1 MASMTLSFPPF
12 RGFTRAVVLTCI
24 GVYLALLLL
33 GWVQP
38 QLAGEISS
46 ALWLVPFDVMHGAV
60 WQLVTYA
67 FLHGS
72 VTHILFNMLTLWFVG
87 SYLEAGI
94 GTRKV
99 AELYFVSV
107 IGAAL
112 CTVAF
117 AYTHL
122 LHADPQIPTVGASG
136 GIFGLL
142 VAMAMLFGDQEF
154 IMFPLPFRMKVKW
167 LVTVY
172 ILIALFSLLSGGQD
186 HIAYL
191 AHLGGALFGWIYM
204 RLSPRRGY
212 SFATSEAYF
221 GMRNG
226 YYRWKR
232 KRAQRKFEVY
242 MRKHGDG
249 K

>member
-1 MASMTLSFPPF
+1 MTLSFPPF
-12 RGFTRAVVLTCI
+12 RGFVRAIVLSCTVI
-24 GVYLALLLL
+24 YLAVLLL
-33 GWVQP
+33 GWTVP
-38 QLAGEISS
+38 ELARLITST
-46 ALWLVPFDVMHGAV
+46 LWLVPYDVVQGEV

-94 GTRKV
+94 GSRKV
-99 AELYFVSV
+99 GELYFVSV
-107 IGAAL
+107 IGASL

-117 AYTHL
+117 AYTHWL
-122 LHADPQIPTVGASG
+122 RADPQVPTVGASG

-142 VAMAMLFGDQEF
+142 VAFAMLYGEQEF
-154 IMFPLPFRMKVKW
+154 ILFPLPFRMKAKW

-172 ILIALFSLLSGGQD
+172 ILVALFSLLSGGSD
-186 HIAYL
+186 HVAYL
-191 AHLGGALFGWIYM
+191 AHLGGAFFGWVYM
-204 RLSPRRGY
+204 RIAPRKGY
-212 SFATSEAYF
+212 SYAASEAYF
-221 GMRNG
+221 SMRNR

-242 MRKHGDG
+242 MRKH
-249 K
+249 KSN